1 MVGRNLIAYI
11 PPFLLFCL
19 LPHIDS
25 VYSEKEKA
33 MRDEERN
40 KTTVLK

>member
-1 MVGRNLIAYI
+1 MYI
-11 PPFLLFCL
+11 PPFLLCCM

-33 MRDEERN
+33 MINKERN